1 MARTLTFDIVWYL
14 SGDWETDHRRQMITS
29 FAKNMLPFGKIL
41 CVNRP
46 VCLITGPFLK
56 MKKFFQWFKGRL
68 GLRQISDN
76 LYTCTPF
83 VLIHDQI
90 ALKSRILAYLNKR
103 LLSFTLSRVINKI
116 SFKGRFRLSWVYVP
130 SQVDY
135 TGLVGDSKYIYEC
148 FDNYS
153 EFEFGFMNNRQ
164 VAYYDRILTRDAFM
178 VFNTARRLYE
188 EKVKVNP
195 SSYYIP
201 NAVNLDLFTTTA
213 KQNNGIPYDM
223 KNLQHPIVGFIGNV
237 DSNFVDCDLIE
248 YIVSV
253 NPSFSFVFIGKIN
266 KSKEVDVFLKR
277 PNVYYLG
284 YKKYEDIPSY
294 VLSFDVGIIPF
305 KINEITRCLNP
316 LKIYEY
322 MAVGC
327 PVLATEIP
335 ELKTFSNLI
344 SIANSNDKFD
354 FNLKKVVSSDLSK
367 LKERLLNEA
376 KQHTWDSRTTEM
388 ISYIQDNLLEENSE
402 NIMLAFK
409 Q

>member
-1 MARTLTFDIVWYL
+1 MANKKLTFDIVWYL
-14 SGDWETDHRRQMITS
+14 SGDWETDHRRQMILS

-46 VCLITGPFLK
+46 VCLITGLFLK
-56 MKKFFQWFKGRL
+56 TKKFIQWIRGCLSLK
-68 GLRQISDN
+68 QVTTN
-76 LYTCTPF
+76 LYTFTPF

-90 ALKSRILAYLNKR
+90 ALKSRILASLNRK
-103 LLSFTLSRVINKI
+103 LLSLSLSRVINKI
-116 SFKGRFRLSWVYVP
+116 GFQGKSRLSWLYVP
-130 SQVDY
+130 SQVDCL
-135 TGLVGDSKYIYEC
+135 GLVGDSGYVYEC

-153 EFEFGFMNNRQ
+153 EFEFGFINNKQ
-164 VAYYDRILTRDAFM
+164 VVHYDRILAGEALL
-178 VFNTARRLYE
+178 VFSTARKLYE
-188 EKVKVNP
+188 KNVKINP
-195 SSYYIP
+195 RNYYIP
-201 NAVNLDLFTTTA
+201 NAVNVDLFTTAA

-248 YIVSV
+248 HIVSV

-266 KSKEVDVFLKR
+266 KSKEVDAFLKK
-277 PNVYYLG
+277 PNVHYLG
-284 YKKYEDIPSY
+284 YKKYEDVPSY

-316 LKIYEY
+316 LKVYEY
-322 MAVGC
+322 MAAGC

-344 SIANSNDKFD
+344 NIAKSNDEFD
-354 FNLKKVVSSDLSK
+354 FNLKKMASSDLSE
-367 LKERLLNEA
+367 LKERLVNEA

-388 ISYIQDNLLEENSE
+388 ISYIQNNLLKKNSE
-402 NIMLAFK
+402 NMM
-409 Q
+409 